1 MRITRDKIY
10 SSSEWNSFGVRLKV
24 PSLTSNATSKITQIA
39 SVLYFIAECIVGEC
53 LGEYECC
60 VTGKNRVF
68 MVLLSSVIPRAPPLS
83 AWRASFDQILQ
94 VGALRWITLF
104 HNISTVAASPRC
116 NLYEDLFPSI
126 TDAKERERTLYP
138 VVISDGE
145 RDQILPG

>member
-1 MRITRDKIY
+1 MRISRDKID

-24 PSLTSNATSKITQIA
+24 PSLTSNATNRNHSNCVRILS
-39 SVLYFIAECIVGEC
+39 SVGKC

-60 VTGKNRVF
+60 CAGKNRVF

-83 AWRASFDQILQ
+83 ARRASFDQILQ
-94 VGALRWITLF
+94 VGALRWIALF
-104 HNISTVAASPRC
+104 HNISTVAALPRR

-126 TDAKERERTLYP
+126 TVAKERKRTLYP